1 MTKSEK
7 AVLFKVLIC
16 LLNTSAMDCL
26 DKHSK
31 EIKIAKA
38 EYIKS
43 TVKMVEEL
51 LELEA
56 LVKDTGER

>member
-1 MTKSEK
+1 MTNTEK

-16 LLNTSAMDCL
+16 MLNTSAMDCL
-26 DKHSK
+26 DKPSRD
-31 EIKIAKA
+31 IKIAKA

-43 TVKMVEEL
+43 TVKMVEEM

-56 LVKDTGER
+56 LVRRK